1 MPLAGFDLMSTVF
14 SGENTGSNLLVPAIE
29 RVEKCPDP
37 IEPRRD
43 PVEKLAGHW
52 VMDADLVENPRTYQ
66 VKGDD
71 PPEKSRIHWVTGR
84 NPAEKPRTH

>member
-37 IEPRRD
+37 IESRRD
-43 PVEKLAGHW
+43 PVEKF
-52 VMDADLVENPRTYQ
+52 ADPLGMEADPVEKAANHQLT
-66 VKGDD
+66 GDD
-71 PPEKSRIHWVTGR
+71 LPGKSRIR
-84 NPAEKPRTH
+84 